1 MLQRLLHASATRR
14 DTATNKETAAVIQ
27 TIKVLPF
34 GQLLKTFLFSQ
45 YQCVQRI
52 RSFLPWCAI
61 QTYFWHWHWER
72 VPIWINDRHIC

>member
-52 RSFLPWCAI
+52 RSFLP
-61 QTYFWHWHWER
+61 
-72 VPIWINDRHIC
+72 